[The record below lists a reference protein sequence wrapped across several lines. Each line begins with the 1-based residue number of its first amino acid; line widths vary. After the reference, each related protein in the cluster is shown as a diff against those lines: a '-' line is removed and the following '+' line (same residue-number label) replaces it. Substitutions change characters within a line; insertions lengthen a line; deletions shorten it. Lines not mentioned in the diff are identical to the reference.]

1 VAELSVRAGRERGRG
16 GWAEGANE
24 RGEVGEQG
32 AGLKRGAGARTWPEN
47 ARSWAR
53 PRRGDRGR
61 EVRDGLTGGDGGTER
76 EGAGARERNSADG
89 TGPRDRERGRGVSTL
104 VGADRWGP
112 PVRHRGHAGAGARTD
127 WAKWADLG

>member
-1 VAELSVRAGRERGRG
+1 VDVGGRWRSSRFAQAERERGRG

-32 AGLKRGAGARTWPEN
+32 AGLKRGMGARMWPEN

-53 PRRGDRGR
+53 PRWGDRGR

-76 EGAGARERNSADG
+76 GSGCAREKQRRRDWP
-89 TGPRDRERGRGVSTL
+89 TG
-104 VGADRWGP
+104 
-112 PVRHRGHAGAGARTD
+112 
-127 WAKWADLG
+127 